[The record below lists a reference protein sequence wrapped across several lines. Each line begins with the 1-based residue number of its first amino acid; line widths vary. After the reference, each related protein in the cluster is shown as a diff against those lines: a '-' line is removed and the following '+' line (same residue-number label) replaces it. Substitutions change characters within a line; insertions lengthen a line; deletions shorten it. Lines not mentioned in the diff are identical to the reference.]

1 MRRLFP
7 PDGEVS
13 YPGIG
18 MIAAP
23 GNGRWFVSDVYDGS
37 PAARAGILV
46 GDEIVAVDGAPY
58 HEIASFRDKVGRTVD
73 VRLRRSRTR
82 SRSA

>member
-18 MIAAP
+18 MIARP
-23 GNGRWFVSDVYDGS
+23 GNGLWFVSDVYDGS

-46 GDEIVAVDGAPY
+46 GDEILAVDGQPY
-58 HEIASFRDKVGRTVD
+58 RELASFA
-73 VRLRRSRTR
+73 TR
-82 SRSA
+82 SASRSSSGCGAARMPSR